1 MPAIVGCGQ
10 GGGFYRQREGH
21 AETAQSGLTVIMKLV
36 ISGLSSVT
44 LIVKHSLSLVLNLF
58 VPISLRLSSKNCGRL
73 SWPQSGHDV
82 VNFSHLGEASV
93 SGRQLTGYSQNI
105 IYRP

>member
-1 MPAIVGCGQ
+1 MESPTACHSKANRKVCFILDASNGGLWA

-44 LIVKHSLSLVLNLF
+44 LSVKYSLSLVLGSVCSHFLEA
-58 VPISLRLSSKNCGRL
+58 ISKNCGRL
-73 SWPQSGHDV
+73 CRDHSLV
-82 VNFSHLGEASV
+82 
-93 SGRQLTGYSQNI
+93 TM
-105 IYRP
+105 